1 MRQEIL
7 EYVQALNLGTVTV
20 SSELPWTDNGQPLY
34 LKNLKRVYVDIDNIT
49 SEPFIQ
55 ALNGL
60 NVSNEITSVRLY
72 FACDAKVLLPNY
84 SDIIDQLKEA
94 RNITTVTAIQRREFD
109 ITTSVENDVLV
120 TELEYRYIKL
130 LT

>member
-7 EYVQALNLGTVTV
+7 AYVQTLVLGSVTV
-20 SSELPWTDNGQPLY
+20 SSELPWVENGVPLY
-34 LKNLKRVYVDIDNIT
+34 LKNLKKVYVDIDNVVT
-49 SEPFIQ
+49 EPFIS

-60 NVSNEITSVRLY
+60 SISNEITSVRLY

-84 SDIIDQLKEA
+84 SDIVNNLKTA
-94 RNITTVTAIQRREFD
+94 RNAATISGVQRREVNV
-109 ITTSVENDVLV
+109 TTSVENDVLV
-120 TELEYRYIKL
+120 TELEYRFIKL